1 MPPKKDGKKKGGGK
15 KKKGAKPA
23 WMSDGL
29 WELSQNLPK
38 LSEFYSG
45 DIKETKLKEG
55 QAPPP
60 NITRT
65 QAGMFIWQLLFP
77 INKAGKQKRE
87 EAVKYGIVETSV
99 KILASGKA
107 PDMTPALGILVAMT
121 ADNSLQRAAMLDAK
135 PAPLPHLLAALA
147 DESASL
153 RAVACALL
161 RVVAREADSRPR
173 LWRLMRSEWD
183 WSPLVGC
190 LDLTEMSQ
198 LGGRSACYDAAA
210 ALEAL
215 CCAPE
220 QDIANGACAA
230 LMAAG
235 APAHMVKVLRTRT
248 AHPMAKAACVA
259 VLNQLL
265 RRSSPAACEEV
276 ALGLGALEPLA
287 AVFGHPVIPLL
298 YKAYAAA
305 CLLRY
310 VMPDSL
316 WRASAAA
323 AKAAAAGPP
332 PPSAAALGEGGEIL
346 TPPGTAGGPGGAP
359 APPGTAAPSGGG
371 AAAAA
376 AAAGGEAAAGS
387 GGGAGPSAA
396 AAAAQ
401 AAANRGLES
410 AGGMGGGLGAELT
423 LGGAGGIEVPNVDLL
438 DDETREQV
446 VTRARRV
453 AALEGVLR
461 SLVGLCA
468 GPEGPL
474 PDLEA
479 LRDEGAPPVEEP
491 TKKKKKKKG
500 KKGKKVKMEPGT
512 LEAQAYASAVLRLVS
527 LAEEQRG
534 ALVEAGALR
543 YLVPLLEVKNAAA
556 RWNAR
561 QTLINLSMSSELLP
575 RLQLYKVPDYV
586 HQANVPQSHFER
598 PLQPPS
604 AGGAAGGLLQSQ
616 DSMGRKKDGMASV
629 ISAAAKAKPPA
640 LKPKV

>member
-1 MPPKKDGKKKGGGK
+1 MAPKKDGKKKGGKKGK
-15 KKKGAKPA
+15 KGNKPA

-29 WELSQNLPK
+29 WELSQNLQK

-45 DIKETKLKEG
+45 EIKDTKLKEG

-77 INKAGKQKRE
+77 SNKVAKAKRD
-87 EAVKYGIVETSV
+87 EAVKYGVVETSV

-121 ADNSLQRAAMLDAK
+121 TDNPMQRGVMLDAK
-135 PAPLPHLLAALA
+135 PSPLPHVLAALS

-153 RAVACALL
+153 RAATCSLL
-161 RVVAREADSRPR
+161 RVVAREQDSRPR
-173 LWRLMRSEWD
+173 LWRLMRADWD
-183 WSPLVGC
+183 WKPLVMC

-210 ALEAL
+210 VMEAM

-220 QDIANGACAA
+220 PDIANGACAA

-235 APAHMVKVLRTRT
+235 GPAHMVKVLRTRH
-248 AHPMAKAACVA
+248 AHPMSKAASVA

-265 RRSSPAACEEV
+265 RRASPEACEEV
-276 ALGLGALEPLA
+276 VVGLAALEPLA
-287 AVFGHPVIPLL
+287 AVFLHPVIPLV
-298 YKAYAAA
+298 YKAHAAA

-316 WRASAAA
+316 WRATAAA

-332 PPSAAALGEGGEIL
+332 PASASTEATSGEGAGANGAAGSGDAA
-346 TPPGTAGGPGGAP
+346 PQPAAGAPAAQAAGGGAAGGPAAAPATAGPPVGSGPTPGGGAM
-359 APPGTAAPSGGG
+359 

-376 AAAGGEAAAGS
+376 ALARGMESSGIAGD
-387 GGGAGPSAA
+387 
-396 AAAAQ
+396 
-401 AAANRGLES
+401 
-410 AGGMGGGLGAELT
+410 GM
-423 LGGAGGIEVPNVDLL
+423 GGIEVPNVDLL

-446 VTRARRV
+446 VNRARRV
-453 AALEGVLR
+453 AALDGVLR
-461 SLVGLCA
+461 SLVQLCV
-468 GPEGPL
+468 GPDGPL

-479 LRDEGAPPVEEP
+479 IKDDGQPPAEEP
-491 TKKKKKKKG
+491 KSKKKKKKG
-500 KKGKKVKMEPGT
+500 KKKKAKMEPGT
-512 LEAQAYASAVLRLVS
+512 LEAQTYASAVLRLVS
-527 LAEEQRG
+527 LAEEQRA
-534 ALVEAGALR
+534 ALVEAATIR
-543 YLVPLLEVKNAAA
+543 YLMPLLEAKNSAA

-561 QTLINLSMSSELLP
+561 QTLINLSMAPDLLP
-575 RLQLYKVPDYV
+575 KLQLYKVPDYV

-598 PLQPPS
+598 PLQPQS
-604 AGGAAGGLLQSQ
+604 NAGLLQHQ
-616 DSMGRKKDGMASV
+616 DSVGRKKDGGL
-629 ISAAAKAKPPA
+629 AAVVAKVKPPA
-640 LKPKV
+640 LKAKA

>member
-29 WELSQNLPK
+29 WELSQNLQK

-77 INKAGKQKRE
+77 SNKAAKAKRD
-87 EAVKYGIVETSV
+87 EAVKYGVVETSV

-121 ADNSLQRAAMLDAK
+121 SDNPVQRQVMMDSK
-135 PAPLPHLLAALA
+135 PAPLQHVLAALN

-153 RAVACALL
+153 RAAACSLL
-161 RVVAREADSRPR
+161 RVVAREQDTRPR
-173 LWRLMRSEWD
+173 LWRLMRADWD
-183 WSPLVGC
+183 WRPLVAC
-190 LDLTEMSQ
+190 LDLTDMSQ

-210 ALEAL
+210 AMEAL

-220 QDIANGACAA
+220 VELANGACAA

-235 APAHMVKVLRTRT
+235 GPAHMVKVLRTRH
-248 AHPMAKAACVA
+248 AHPMAKAASVA

-265 RRSSPAACEEV
+265 RRASPAACEEV
-276 ALGLGALEPLA
+276 VVGLSALEPLA
-287 AVFGHPVIPLL
+287 VVFLHPVIPLV
-298 YKAYAAA
+298 YKAHSAA
-305 CLLRY
+305 CMLRY

-316 WRASAAA
+316 WRATAAA

-332 PPSAAALGEGGEIL
+332 PASAGSEPAAGDAAAANGAA
-346 TPPGTAGGPGGAP
+346 PPAEGAP
-359 APPGTAAPSGGG
+359 AAPAAGAPGAP

-376 AAAGGEAAAGS
+376 AAPAAGAAAPPAPPVGGAASS
-387 GGGAGPSAA
+387 GGAA
-396 AAAAQ
+396 ATAVATVT
-401 AAANRGLES
+401 RGLE
-410 AGGMGGGLGAELT
+410 AGLGLGPDGLGPGGM
-423 LGGAGGIEVPNVDLL
+423 GGIEVPNVDLL

-446 VTRARRV
+446 VGRARKV
-453 AALEGVLR
+453 AALDGVLR
-461 SLVGLCA
+461 SLVGLCV
-468 GPEGPL
+468 GPDGPL

-479 LRDEGAPPVEEP
+479 VQEGQPPAEEP
-491 TKKKKKKKG
+491 KGKKKKKKS
-500 KKGKKVKMEPGT
+500 KKKKAKMEPGT
-512 LEAQAYASAVLRLVS
+512 LEAQTYASAVLRLVS
-527 LAEEQRG
+527 LAEEQRP
-534 ALVEAGALR
+534 ALVEAAAIR
-543 YLVPLLEVKNAAA
+543 YLLPLLEGKNSAA

-561 QTLINLSMSSELLP
+561 QTLINLSMSPDLLP
-575 RLQLYKVPDYV
+575 KLQLYKVPDYV

-598 PLQPPS
+598 PLQQS
-604 AGGAAGGLLQSQ
+604 TAGLLQAQ
-616 DSMGRKKDGMASV
+616 DSVGRKAV
-629 ISAAAKAKPPA
+629 AAPQGLAAVVAKMKPPA
-640 LKPKV
+640 LKAKPT